1 MAIETER
8 KFLVTGDRFI
18 HQATDRTEITQTYL
32 SVDPE
37 RIVRVRIAG
46 EKACLTIKSITEG
59 SMLSRREWELPLA
72 LEVARELM
80 TASIPGKILKTR
92 YYVPSGKHMFE
103 VDMFHDG
110 NEGLVIAEVE
120 LSEPGELFVKPDW
133 LGLEVTDDPAYYNPN
148 LIK

>member
-18 HQATDRTEITQTYL
+18 PQATDRTEITQTYL

-92 YYVPSGKHMFE
+92 HYVPSGKHMFE
-103 VDMFHDG
+103 VDVFHDK
-110 NEGLVIAEVE
+110 NEGLIVAEIE
-120 LSEPGELFVKPDW
+120 LSQPEEDFIRPVW
-133 LGLEVTDDPAYYNPN
+133 LGKEVTDNPAYYNSN